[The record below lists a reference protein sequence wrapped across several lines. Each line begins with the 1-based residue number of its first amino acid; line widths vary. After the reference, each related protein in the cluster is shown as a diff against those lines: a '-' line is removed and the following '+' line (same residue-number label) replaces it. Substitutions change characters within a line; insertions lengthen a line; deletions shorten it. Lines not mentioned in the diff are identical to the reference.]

1 MKIYDFKNPEDF
13 KTLEKQ
19 AYDMSIDIEKFP
31 PAAYRYFDKLRNI
44 YARYK
49 YDNLSKEDAE
59 AEKRKIYSDYIKAL
73 NSYDMWCAM
82 YAQYQEDIRQC
93 GQILNDIEK
102 SHDVTEIALLACTA
116 ISLMTSDRNFIKR
129 QERKLNHE
137 KYE

>member
-19 AYDMSIDIEKFP
+19 TYDMSIDIENFP
-31 PAAYRYFDKLRNI
+31 PAAYRYFDKLRTL
-44 YARYK
+44 YARFK

-82 YAQYQEDIRQC
+82 YAQYQENIRQC
-93 GQILNDIEK
+93 GQILNEIEK
-102 SHDVTEIALLACTA
+102 SKDVTEIALLACTA
-116 ISLMTSDRNFIKR
+116 ISLMTNDRDFIKR
-129 QERKLNHE
+129 QERKINHE

>member
-19 AYDMSIDIEKFP
+19 AYDMSIDIEGFP
-31 PAAYRYFDKLRNI
+31 PAAYRYFDKLRTL
-44 YARYK
+44 YARFK

-82 YAQYQEDIRQC
+82 YAQYQENIRNC

-102 SHDVTEIALLACTA
+102 SRDVTEIALLACTA
-116 ISLMTSDRNFIKR
+116 ISLMTNDRNFIKR
-129 QERKLNHE
+129 QERKINHE